1 MTVKG
6 RVRVVQAIAIALV
19 LGLIATA
26 VRAGPFGRGLAIGV
40 LGGLGVAVGL
50 VVFFSRFVAKRVQGD
65 LKAPPVPSG
74 TWDYAME
81 ATSLEGARVVFDEFR
96 GEVLVLNF
104 WATWCGPCIR
114 EMPSLAGLRQRTADL
129 GVRFACV
136 TREKEADKVRAFAG
150 KHGIT
155 LPVYLIEGE
164 PPETFRTRGIPAT
177 FILDR
182 VGTIAMRHIGAAR
195 WDADSVVNFVR
206 GLAATPG
213 D

>member
-1 MTVKG
+1 MKERPRIFIATLTV
-6 RVRVVQAIAIALV
+6 VVLALIAIGV
-19 LGLIATA
+19 
-26 VRAGPFGRGLAIGV
+26 VSGPFGRGVVVGL
-40 LGGLGVAVGL
+40 LGGLAVTVGI
-50 VVFFSRFVAKRVQGD
+50 VIFFSRVVAKRVQMD

-74 TWDYAME
+74 SWDYAME
-81 ATSLEGARVVFDEFR
+81 ATSLDGTQVAFSDFQ
-96 GEVLVLNF
+96 GDVLVLNF

-114 EMPSLAGLRQRTADL
+114 EMPSLAGLRERTADL

-136 TREKEADKVRAFAG
+136 TREKEADKVRAFAE

-155 LPVYLIEGE
+155 LPVYVLDGE

-177 FILDR
+177 FVLDR

-213 D
+213 G